1 MNIITN
7 NTNTNFKAHVKYT
20 PYMKSLYGK
29 MSSDHMERFLEAQR
43 KLGSINN
50 KSELLLTRK
59 KNYDKKI
66 IPVIINLN
74 TGSMVAN
81 FNSEI
86 KKMTKSSIELLE
98 KISNP
103 KDPLFKRLFSK
114 SSSEIQDS
122 ISNVLIK
129 TEEISIHPPVPQQKL
144 HHIELSN
151 DEVLKMKKY
160 DNKFS
165 NKTNIFLIPNNL
177 KIHIKNY
184 DEGYNFIITDLKNI
198 PTGQYFMVNYT
209 ATGYNIAY
217 NNATLKKDAVLK
229 MFNRY
234 TNKSLELR

>member
-59 KNYDKKI
+59 KTYDKKI

-114 SSSEIQDS
+114 NSSEIQDS

-129 TEEISIHPPVPQQKL
+129 TKEILIHPPVPQQKL

-177 KIHIKNY
+177 KVHIKNY

-198 PTGQYFMVNYT
+198 PTGQYFTVTY
-209 ATGYNIAY
+209 
-217 NNATLKKDAVLK
+217 TLKGFRINYDPKRMDAETVSK
-229 MFNRY
+229 YFNRY
-234 TNKSLELR
+234 TQKAIEYR